1 MERHLVSGTRSERTP
16 GHVLGQMLGSMLGPV
31 LVVTV
36 LPLLAACGGNPTPQ
50 DRDAG
55 ILPPA
60 EPETRGGMIY
70 TPRGTDANGCT
81 LYSVHV
87 PGGIAPAAMFYQDE
101 DGRFVLGRPEKC
113 VRRATAE

>member
-1 MERHLVSGTRSERTP
+1 MPGPTP
-16 GHVLGQMLGSMLGPV
+16 GHVLV
-31 LVVTV
+31 HALVVAV
-36 LPLLAACGGNPTPQ
+36 LSLFAGCGGDPNPK
-50 DRDAG
+50 DREAD
-55 ILPPA
+55 IVPPA

-113 VRRATAE
+113 MRRAAAE

>member
-1 MERHLVSGTRSERTP
+1 MSARHGRAP
-16 GHVLGQMLGSMLGPV
+16 GNTLGHA
-31 LVVTV
+31 LVVAV
-36 LPLLAACGGNPTPQ
+36 LPLLAGCGGDPIPQ
-50 DRDAG
+50 DREVR
-55 ILPPA
+55 IVRPA
-60 EPETRGGMIY
+60 EPETRGGAVY
-70 TPRGTDANGCT
+70 TPRGTGANGCT